1 MIYSTTEN
9 FQAKNAKKFGSGN
22 GANARKDSCFKSVFS
37 EITDFKAKQ
46 TVLFSG
52 RRNCAKITRSA
63 ARGLTR
69 SGPECQDGRKI
80 KGVPGGGEK
89 PGFSPE
95 IP

>member
-9 FQAKNAKKFGSGN
+9 FQAKIPKKFGSGN
-22 GANARKDSCFKSVFS
+22 GANARQNSFLKSVFM
-37 EITDFKAKQ
+37 EIAHFNEKE